1 MQRNLKALVGLAL
14 GASVMAGATKVARA
28 NIELPEN
35 EKLSTLGL
43 PLAGKVR
50 EAGSDDRSEAFQ
62 KKVLPS
68 IQNNVNINLS
78 EYTKVSKLDTFA
90 LDPKQLTLSHDTNAR
105 VYFVGEGAGYQNSLG
120 FFTSEYSL
128 QSGIKKTDAKIIFP
142 NASSNSSYLGKT
154 TGIKRDKNNPLLSGD
169 FVDLGVKSAGTQLN
183 FFIVSNGNQGGTQVF
198 TTDPK
203 NNPDKLQHVVSFAMA
218 VANSP
223 YLILGFE
230 DLMGG
235 GDKDYN
241 DVVIAVD
248 VGRANVAQL
257 MGTAVPL
264 PAPIWAALAP
274 AGWMVYSGIRRR
286 MTKKNMA
293 NM

>member
-1 MQRNLKALVGLAL
+1 MKVLVGMAL
-14 GASVMAGATKVARA
+14 GVAALTGVANRA
-28 NIELPEN
+28 WAMVELPDN
-35 EKLSTLGL
+35 ASIRTSTLGL
-43 PLAGKVR
+43 ELAGKV
-50 EAGSDDRSEAFQ
+50 ELAGSDSRSETFQ
-62 KKVLPS
+62 KEVLPE
-68 IQNNVNINLS
+68 IQKIVNLNLAERVS
-78 EYTKVSKLDTFA
+78 MGKVETFA
-90 LDPKQLTLSHDTNAR
+90 LDPKQLALSYASNVR

-120 FFTSEYSL
+120 FYTTEYS
-128 QSGIKKTDAKIIFP
+128 QQMGIGATDAKIIFP
-142 NASSNSSYLGKT
+142 NASSNSSYMGESDVWRT
-154 TGIKRDKNNPLLSGD
+154 PSNPLLSGD
-169 FVDLGVKSAGTQLN
+169 FVDLGTQTAGTQLSY
-183 FFIVSNGNQGGTQVF
+183 FLVSNGNQGGRSVL
-198 TTDPK
+198 TTDPT

-230 DLMGG
+230 DMLGG

-248 VGRANVAQL
+248 IGRINVAQL

-264 PAPIWAALAP
+264 PTPIWAALAP

-286 MTKKNMA
+286 MAKKNVT